1 MFAIILRKAVKNEY
15 KHPQSDRVA
24 GTYEDI

>member
-15 KHPQSDRVA
+15 RKPIYINMA
-24 GTYEDI
+24 GTHKGI